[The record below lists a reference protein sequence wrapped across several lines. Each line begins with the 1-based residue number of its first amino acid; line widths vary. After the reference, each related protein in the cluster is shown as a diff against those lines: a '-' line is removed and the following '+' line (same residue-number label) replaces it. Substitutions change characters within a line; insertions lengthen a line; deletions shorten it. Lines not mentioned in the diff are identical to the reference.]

1 MMNRFKNRLF
11 RASEFSE
18 YRDGIVMNKPASTK
32 KGKGAWINC
41 GIDKEVRVDLPAPAG
56 TRVTGK
62 FR

>member
-1 MMNRFKNRLF
+1 
-11 RASEFSE
+11 
-18 YRDGIVMNKPASTK
+18 MNKPASTK

-62 FR
+62 FLYEKVFVKLVVQKVLLF

>member
-1 MMNRFKNRLF
+1 
-11 RASEFSE
+11 
-18 YRDGIVMNKPASTK
+18 MNKPASTK

-62 FR
+62 FQGLENILPFGPN

>member
-1 MMNRFKNRLF
+1 MFF
-11 RASEFSE
+11 SASEFSE